1 MNRALKAILLFLLI
15 PVILFLMGWIAANG
29 EAIDNVITTL

>member
-1 MNRALKAILLFLLI
+1 MNRAIKAILLFLLI

-29 EAIDNVITTL
+29 ESTINVL